1 MSIFDRLFGNNTT
14 DQEEPKIRFGRYSD
28 AYKAP
33 ESLTAW
39 DKAQAY
45 FEREQYLR
53 CYESFFDYLRDEEE
67 DNVRISKVV
76 GGLAFEIYQGS
87 KKITGLAT
95 PHSVKAEA
103 KIVKTESFNVGIM
116 RRLLEQNFS
125 LKYSRFALDD
135 EGNICILFD
144 TSTID
149 GSPFKLYYALQEVA
163 TKADKQ
169 DDLLLEEFKQLE
181 LVEASH
187 LKPLPQSEKEVKYEF
202 IKNAITNALKEVE
215 STALQ
220 DKSFARS
227 IGYLLLD
234 LVFKLDYLIKPEGFM
249 METLEHIH
257 RKYYE
262 NDRLP
267 VIQKNKILCEG
278 LRELLKRPKEDFF
291 REMYHVRST
300 FAITHTVNHD
310 RVASFIANELP
321 TMDWYE
327 QNGLNKLALS
337 IPGFVVGYCMFNYA
351 VPKPDRELMHL
362 YYQIVESDYF
372 KALGFSKTYYDPAQA
387 TLNKKGIKKAIQ
399 KICDSNTERYPYL
412 NPNTNLLNYD
422 NLVVFSRSYLNMIQ
436 SLNFSSTR

>member
-1 MSIFDRLFGNNTT
+1 MSIFNRLFGNNTT

-28 AYKAP
+28 AYKATDA
-33 ESLTAW
+33 LTAW

-53 CYESFFDYLRDEEE
+53 CYESFFAYLKDEDE
-67 DNVRISKVV
+67 DNVRINKVM
-76 GGLAFEIYQGS
+76 GGLSFEVYQGS

-95 PHSVKAEA
+95 PLSVKAEA
-103 KIVKTESFNVGIM
+103 KIVKAESFNVGIM

-149 GSPFKLYYALQEVA
+149 GSPYKLYYALQEVA

-181 LVEASH
+181 IVEASH
-187 LKPLPQSEKEVKYEF
+187 LKPLPQAEKEVKYAF
-202 IKNAITNALKEVE
+202 IHKAITNTLKEVE
-215 STALQ
+215 SSTLQ

-267 VIQKNKILCEG
+267 VAQKNKILCEG
-278 LRELLKRPKEDFF
+278 LRDLLKRPKEDFF
-291 REMYHVRST
+291 KEMYLVRST
-300 FAITHTVNHD
+300 FGITHTVNHD

-327 QNGLNKLALS
+327 QNGLDTLALS

-351 VPKPDRELMHL
+351 VPKPDRELLHL
-362 YYQIVESDYF
+362 YYHITESDYF
-372 KALGFSKTYYDPAQA
+372 KSLGFSKQFYDPVQA
-387 TLNKKGIKKAIQ
+387 TFDKRSIKKVIQ
-399 KICDSNTERYPYL
+399 KICDTNSDRYPNL
-412 NPNTNLLNYD
+412 NPDLSLLNFD

-436 SLNFSSTR
+436 ALNLSSTR